1 MNITEKLVKNYW
13 MRRISVDNKGQFRMS
28 QGYKSPSISYG
39 DTAYVY
45 LTQADLLN
53 EIEPSAHKVNSLYMS
68 KRPIYAPTGEKDG
81 KTQKEKWKIVGY
93 DDVESV
99 SLGLQQ
105 CFAQKKTSHF
115 AGDGFGVS
123 SESPNDEEKFSKL
136 MSYKDIVGLDA
147 AFREAMYSCA
157 TTGDAAIYLYVSN
170 GEIDYKVF
178 SYRYGDEL
186 FPDVDENRNPVLYRK
201 YILKGKTAVDIFTTN
216 KIQTW
221 VQLDE
226 NSSQG
231 WLQAVQGWFKKKNS
245 SVSMTEDGFTLV
257 SESNAQVGNDLLQ
270 VIYFRW
276 PDIPSGVAQQ
286 TIETLERAC
295 SYISEEVKSS
305 AFPILFLKSEKIV
318 SLPPSKINGKTIGVK
333 GTSETVK
340 NSDAKFLAP
349 PDASNIASVNIKTLT
364 DNILRTTMSVFIEP
378 EILKSGADSSTTIKI
393 LYAPEIQ
400 WCMNMWPTVFKELKS
415 LMSVFKRLVGKVE
428 NDFEGYADMKLS
440 VWQKIWIPQ
449 NESERI
455 KNELDQFYARVKSRK
470 AVMQDL
476 GNQYIGDYEQII
488 EEWEKEL
495 EMKARIP
502 AEAKAKF
509 EKAEE
514 PSEDDNPN
522 EPQVDNR
529 ADGKSITE

>member
-1 MNITEKLVKNYW
+1 MNISEKLVKNYW
-13 MRRISVDNKGQFRMS
+13 LRRISVDNKGQYRMS
-28 QGYKSPSISYG
+28 QGYKSPSVSYG

-45 LTQADLLN
+45 LTQADLMN
-53 EIEPSAHKVNSLYMS
+53 EVEPSAHKINSLYMS

-81 KTQKEKWKIVGY
+81 RTQKEKWRVVGY

-99 SLGLQQ
+99 ALGLQQ

-123 SESPNDEEKFSKL
+123 NESPESEKRFSKL
-136 MSYKDIVGLDA
+136 MSYKDMVGLDA
-147 AFREAMYSCA
+147 AFREAIYSCA
-157 TTGDAAIYLYVSN
+157 TTGDAAIYLYSSN

-201 YILKGKTAVDIFTTN
+201 YTLKGKTAVDVFTTD
-216 KIQTW
+216 KVQTW
-221 VQLDE
+221 VQLNEDSAKSWL
-226 NSSQG
+226 NSI
-231 WLQAVQGWFKKKNS
+231 QGWFKRQTS
-245 SVSMTEDGFTLV
+245 DATISEDGFTLV
-257 SESNAQVGNDLLQ
+257 SESKAQVGNDLLQ
-270 VIYFRW
+270 VVYFRW

-286 TIETLERAC
+286 AIETLERAC

-305 AFPILFLKSEKIV
+305 AFPVLFLKSEKIV
-318 SLPPSKINGKTIGVK
+318 TLPPSKINGKTIGVK

-340 NSDAKFLAP
+340 NSDAKYLAP
-349 PDASNIASVNIKTLT
+349 PDASNIATVNIKTLT

-415 LMSVFKRLVGKVE
+415 LMAVFKRLVGKVE

-470 AVMQDL
+470 ATMQDL
-476 GNQYIGDYEQII
+476 GNQYIGDEEQII
-488 EEWEKEL
+488 KEWEQEL
-495 EMKARIP
+495 ELKARIP
-502 AEAKAKF
+502 AEVKSKF
-509 EKAEE
+509 GTESEQIEE
-514 PSEDDNPN
+514 QNPN
-522 EPQVDNR
+522 EPPIDNR
-529 ADGKSITE
+529 ADGKSIVE